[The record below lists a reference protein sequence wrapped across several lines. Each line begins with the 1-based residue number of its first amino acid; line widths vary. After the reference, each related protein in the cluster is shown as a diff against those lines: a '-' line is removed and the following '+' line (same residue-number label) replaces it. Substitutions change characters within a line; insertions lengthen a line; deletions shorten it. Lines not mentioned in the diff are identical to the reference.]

1 MIPTPSATW
10 RAATGWS
17 GDASDIKQDL
27 PLMDVIVGR
36 VIGCACLLLAADVA
50 HNSYPAA
57 LLCVLAAIVAAAAV
71 PIGRRRRPRRRSTVT
86 AADLAPRTNEANAVE
101 QQNFYAGG

>member
-1 MIPTPSATW
+1 MALS
-10 RAATGWS
+10 RRFS
-17 GDASDIKQDL
+17 GAGVS
-27 PLMDVIVGR
+27 
-36 VIGCACLLLAADVA
+36 
-50 HNSYPAA
+50 SS
-57 LLCVLAAIVAAAAV
+57 AV